1 MRVKGPITFQTPFS
15 LMMFCSSLRCLKTA
29 RLMRELCHVTRDMVY
44 DKFEGTQKVHPSRIK
59 RHLVVETGVLVRI
72 RIEHQKL

>member
-1 MRVKGPITFQTPFS
+1 
-15 LMMFCSSLRCLKTA
+15 
-29 RLMRELCHVTRDMVY
+29 MRELCHVTRDMVY

>member
-1 MRVKGPITFQTPFS
+1 
-15 LMMFCSSLRCLKTA
+15 
-29 RLMRELCHVTRDMVY
+29 MRELCHVTRDMVY
-44 DKFEGTQKVHPSRIK
+44 DKFEGTQKVHHSRIK